1 MKLKDLETKLVEK
14 DFDVKFVKVDTDKVK
29 QERIYLNL
37 DKAFSTYFID
47 FEGKPFLYVYIS
59 RQKGFDY
66 STIKTFS
73 EEVLNEENSKCRSAK
88 LKILNILK
96 QEGIEGVEFYE
107 NESDVPLKPASK
119 KKKIELW

>member
-47 FEGKPFLYVYIS
+47 FEGKPFLYVYIVKT
-59 RQKGFDY
+59 KG
-66 STIKTFS
+66 I
-73 EEVLNEENSKCRSAK
+73 
-88 LKILNILK
+88 
-96 QEGIEGVEFYE
+96 
-107 NESDVPLKPASK
+107 
-119 KKKIELW
+119 